1 MNNPKTQAIDQTEAS
16 KYAEI
21 LSFEPAEKVRFAVSR
36 AKELLVNRT
45 EEQCITIADVIS
57 RMRSRINYHQ
67 SQKAMADIKEK
78 NLEQVWLLEGRALSL
93 WMDTFDI
100 SGFGVEK
107 LEWYQVFAVNVL
119 MHSLSYSNTASITLE
134 ECDLSIDSNQLELLK
149 LREEYKIL
157 DIVECTARA
166 EMLEKHARV
175 HSSAKLLGSKG
186 GKGRASKQEPLLEEV
201 IRLYLTDDYQYMPV
215 LKAANCISVLIG
227 NSRPELLQLTDNK
240 NKVIAIQNFIR
251 KFKSRNSR
259 IFV

>member
-107 LEWYQVFAVNVL
+107 LEWYQVFAVNVF
-119 MHSLSYSNTASITLE
+119 MHGVSYSNTVSITLAV
-134 ECDLSIDSNQLELLK
+134 CDRSIDSNNLERLK
-149 LREEYKIL
+149 VGEGY
-157 DIVECTARA
+157 
-166 EMLEKHARV
+166 
-175 HSSAKLLGSKG
+175 
-186 GKGRASKQEPLLEEV
+186 
-201 IRLYLTDDYQYMPV
+201 
-215 LKAANCISVLIG
+215 
-227 NSRPELLQLTDNK
+227 
-240 NKVIAIQNFIR
+240 
-251 KFKSRNSR
+251 
-259 IFV
+259 